1 MKLQYMCLNSA
12 LDLWPPDHFAAEFFA
27 FQVGRSEM
35 ECSALGFS
43 QVRLKP
49 RNGQLA
55 KMRSFYQSKR
65 SDNKQYAVEVR

>member
-43 QVRLKP
+43 QIRLKP
-49 RNGQLA
+49 RNGQFA

-65 SDNKQYAVEVR
+65 SDNEQYAVEVR